1 MGSNAT
7 AVLAIWVTLPAHPAR
22 PAAACR
28 HISPPALAAAPMLR
42 LTLPPAIFP
51 PNRLTALAASGLEWS
66 PTSHKRW
73 PPAIQEAVE
82 VAFGPDICRPVC
94 KRAARPAT
102 SARWPVAVQAT
113 VAAVLGPSP
122 KPAGAPPAAAVT
134 KEAAA
139 RSASAA
145 GDAPRSQPANSTQP
159 PAALQQLPAEIQE
172 RIGSLIVRPVSR
184 WLLLPGGTLGET
196 RVPSY

>member
-1 MGSNAT
+1 
-7 AVLAIWVTLPAHPAR
+7 
-22 PAAACR
+22 
-28 HISPPALAAAPMLR
+28 MLC
-42 LTLPPAIFP
+42 LTLPLPFRRPQI
-51 PNRLTALAASGLEWS
+51 RLTALAASGLEWS
-66 PTSHKRW
+66 PASHEHW
-73 PPAIQEAVE
+73 PPAIQEAVAA
-82 VAFGPDICRPVC
+82 AFGPDIWWPVC
-94 KRAARPAT
+94 KRAALPAT

-122 KPAGAPPAAAVT
+122 EPAPAAAAAAAAVT

-139 RSASAA
+139 RSAGAA
-145 GDAPRSQPANSTQP
+145 GGAPRSQPANSQASTQP

-172 RIGSLIVRPVSR
+172 RIASLIARPISR